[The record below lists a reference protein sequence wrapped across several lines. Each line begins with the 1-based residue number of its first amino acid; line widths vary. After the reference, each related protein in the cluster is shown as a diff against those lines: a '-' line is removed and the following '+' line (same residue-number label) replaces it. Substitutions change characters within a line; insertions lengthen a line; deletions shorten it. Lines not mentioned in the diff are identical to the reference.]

1 MDNLPMLSKITYVF
15 TQEGNTDGTTEFVEE
30 LTVEV
35 EGVFDIIKDGGY
47 LVLRTS
53 TGWSIN
59 DPNDLNY
66 IFDTVIKN
74 NNIQYDKSLINE
86 K

>member
-1 MDNLPMLSKITYVF
+1 MENKPTLSKITYVF
-15 TQEGNTDGTTEFVEE
+15 NQDGNTDGTTEFVEE
-30 LTVEV
+30 LTVEI
-35 EGVFDIIKDGGY
+35 EGVFDIVKDGGY
-47 LVLRTS
+47 FVLRTS
-53 TGWSIN
+53 TGWSID